1 MRSPFKII
9 LILLV
14 IGGIILLSLLIKG
27 KDMRHSIGDR
37 KSLTSTQKPDRSKEV
52 SPGRDDPQKTARD
65 TARGMHK
72 DRNGRSSLSQT
83 DQSPDQKMKKEIN
96 IPAHPS
102 DVTES
107 TDLPGIFEVKLEDI
121 ALYDPIRQGYILKD
135 IDLFQNGG
143 IRDDLLS
150 LLKVLNRKDMPS
162 DYFQSHEYQAAYRE
176 IDLFYNDTYIWPY
189 FTNTQAKTNFF
200 LNQFSRY
207 AADNEQWRYYE
218 KDRSDCSQF
227 SQRIYLFLSPE
238 EIFMPDRNY
247 FLFLFS
253 NTENRAERKKLCN
266 KIPAVFYTTLTPYV
280 LKKDFPG
287 ISPSVQGHA
296 MISFAPDNQPKNWIL
311 AEPQNGNFSRYG
323 EDMTG
328 ILSEEYT
335 QHSLICKLGKILD
348 INSDESHEA
357 NIETAGVY
365 FIPRTGYED
374 KRFRADDPRMDYDYQ
389 PVRMEDQTYRL
400 FRLVSYHL
408 GRVVNKESI
417 NRMELLRT
425 METISW
431 AGDPSGLKLQEAI
444 ETSVDTIMYGLMDL
458 EKSDLQR
465 IQKEMKSLEN
475 LSGARFGISSGTNES
490 IKKLSYLLLLK
501 IKPFL

>member
-1 MRSPFKII
+1 MRTPFKII

-27 KDMRHSIGDR
+27 KIMRHSIGDR
-37 KSLTSTQKPDRSKEV
+37 TARTSAQKPDNPKEV
-52 SPGRDDPQKTARD
+52 SPGRDDLEKTARD

-72 DRNGRSSLSQT
+72 DRNGKSSLSQR
-83 DQSPDQKMKKEIN
+83 DQSLDQKMKKGIN
-96 IPAHPS
+96 IPASPS
-102 DVTES
+102 DISES
-107 TDLPGIFEVKLEDI
+107 SDLPGIFEVKLEDI
-121 ALYDPIRQGYILKD
+121 AVYDPIRQGYILKD
-135 IDLFQNGG
+135 IDLFIKDD

-150 LLKVLNRKDMPS
+150 LLKVLNRKDMPP
-162 DYFQSHEYQAAYRE
+162 DYFRSHDYQTAYRE
-176 IDLFYNDTYIWPY
+176 IDLFYHDTYIWPF
-189 FTNTQAKTNFF
+189 FTNTEAKINFF
-200 LNQFSRY
+200 LHQFSRY
-207 AADNEQWRYYE
+207 AADNEEWRYYE

-253 NTENRAERKKLCN
+253 NMENRAERKKLCN

-280 LKKDFPG
+280 LKKDFQG
-287 ISPSVQGHA
+287 TSPPVQGHA

-311 AEPQNGNFSRYG
+311 AEPQNGTFIRYG
-323 EDMTG
+323 EDVTG

-365 FIPRTGYED
+365 FIPSAGYED
-374 KRFRADDPRMDYDYQ
+374 KRFRTDDPRMDYDYQ
-389 PVRMEDQTYRL
+389 PVRMEDQTYRI
-400 FRLVSYHL
+400 FRLISYHL

-417 NRMELLRT
+417 NRMDLLRT
-425 METISW
+425 LESISW
-431 AGDPSGLKLQEAI
+431 AGDPSGLRWQEAV
-444 ETSVDTIMYGLMDL
+444 ESSVDTMMYGLMDL
-458 EKSDLQR
+458 EKSDLRR
-465 IQKEMKSLEN
+465 IQREMKALEN
-475 LSGARFGISSGTNES
+475 LSGARFGISSGTHKS
-490 IKKLSYLLLLK
+490 IKKFSYLLHLK
-501 IKPFL
+501 MKPFL